1 MNIKEILRILLK
13 ELEITNVT
21 LEDMEFS
28 YMDRWYWITYP
39 ENGKENPTTVGF
51 PEFER
56 IELDFTGGRDTLVV
70 CNENGF
76 QRFTRRILDDI
87 HCFEM
92 EALFENIEKLVKRG
106 IRFSLVEDGE
116 ERFRLGSDYEV
127 QEIALEDTGLKLKI
141 HGAMIWTRI
150 SENSKIRIYL

>member
-1 MNIKEILRILLK
+1 MNLNDKFRILIKEMGLTDIAFDGIRI
-13 ELEITNVT
+13 
-21 LEDMEFS
+21 F
-28 YMDRWYWITYP
+28 YRDRWYWLTYY
-39 ENGKENPTTVGF
+39 EDGRETPTTVGF
-51 PEFER
+51 SEFER

-70 CNENGF
+70 YNENGF

-87 HCFEM
+87 HCLELKASFD
-92 EALFENIEKLVKRG
+92 NIEKLVKRG

-127 QEIALEDTGLKLKI
+127 QEIALEDNGLKLKI